1 MNKPFKTF
9 DEQID
14 ILEERKLTVK
24 NPNKLKW
31 YLQTFNYQNF
41 ISGYNDPFMQ
51 NFTRSTNVYREDASD
66 LAIIDLFNFDRSLSS
81 LLFSNIKQVESQL
94 NTAITHEIAR
104 VLNENN
110 YPNGNILKALEDTNI
125 LPYIFQAGVNK
136 DSIRKTLLGNFGNKE
151 TKLSKKYPLTDNDVP
166 IWVLSIF
173 WSFGDAIYIF
183 KKMNKKLKR
192 IIVEKYFYK
201 KFENS
206 DTLYKTLMWLKMVRN
221 SACHNNVLYNLST
234 HNNSLSILA
243 IIDYE
248 DVDTDIASVE
258 VKIYDVI
265 RILDTIQ
272 NKTNKNTSLVLMF
285 QNIINNFLVKKGNI
299 SNESLAFIFRSM
311 NYKDNK

>member
-1 MNKPFKTF
+1 
-9 DEQID
+9 
-14 ILEERKLTVK
+14 
-24 NPNKLKW
+24 
-31 YLQTFNYQNF
+31 
-41 ISGYNDPFMQ
+41 
-51 NFTRSTNVYREDASD
+51 
-66 LAIIDLFNFDRSLSS
+66 
-81 LLFSNIKQVESQL
+81 
-94 NTAITHEIAR
+94 
-104 VLNENN
+104 
-110 YPNGNILKALEDTNI
+110 
-125 LPYIFQAGVNK
+125 
-136 DSIRKTLLGNFGNKE
+136 
-151 TKLSKKYPLTDNDVP
+151 
-166 IWVLSIF
+166 
-173 WSFGDAIYIF
+173 
-183 KKMNKKLKR
+183 
-192 IIVEKYFYK
+192 
-201 KFENS
+201 
-206 DTLYKTLMWLKMVRN
+206 MWLKMVRN

>member
-1 MNKPFKTF
+1 MHNKRKNIYKGRKFESAMLLIVLAFCSYAVSELSFFK
-9 DEQID
+9 
-14 ILEERKLTVK
+14 
-24 NPNKLKW
+24 
-31 YLQTFNYQNF
+31 NYGISALIVAVLIGAMIGNFAHQNF

-166 IWVLSIF
+166 I
-173 WSFGDAIYIF
+173 
-183 KKMNKKLKR
+183 
-192 IIVEKYFYK
+192 
-201 KFENS
+201 
-206 DTLYKTLMWLKMVRN
+206 
-221 SACHNNVLYNLST
+221 
-234 HNNSLSILA
+234 
-243 IIDYE
+243 
-248 DVDTDIASVE
+248 
-258 VKIYDVI
+258 
-265 RILDTIQ
+265 
-272 NKTNKNTSLVLMF
+272 
-285 QNIINNFLVKKGNI
+285 
-299 SNESLAFIFRSM
+299 
-311 NYKDNK
+311 